1 VTIRCP
7 DAEWD
12 ERNAM
17 QPFSDLVNHG
27 ANYIKNL
34 PSRITCSP
42 LNQTSKLRP
51 TQSM

>member
-27 ANYIKNL
+27 
-34 PSRITCSP
+34 RII
-42 LNQTSKLRP
+42 SKICRP
-51 TQSM
+51 A